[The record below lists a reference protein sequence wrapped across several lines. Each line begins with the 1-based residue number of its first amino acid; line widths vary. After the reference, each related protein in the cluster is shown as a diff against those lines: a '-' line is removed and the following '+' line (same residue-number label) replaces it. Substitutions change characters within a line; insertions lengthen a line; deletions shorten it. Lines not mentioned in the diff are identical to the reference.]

1 MAISNVE
8 IADIFTHLAELLEIQ
23 GYNTFK
29 IIAYKNAAREI
40 ANLGSSIA
48 RMVEE
53 GDDISKLPSIGNHIA
68 EKIREIVKTGK
79 LTQLET
85 LQKKF
90 PSHILDLLKVEGIGP
105 KRAKILHDTLH
116 INSLEELMRAAKEHK
131 IRELDG
137 FSDKIEQKILD
148 KTMFAKKIGK
158 RFMYSVAEPHANAI
172 LDYMQKS
179 KDILKVLVAGSFRRR
194 KDTVG
199 DLDMIATSKNPKKVI
214 DYFVQYPDVKDIVLH
229 GDTRSTIILKSNIQV
244 DFRCVQEDSYGSALH
259 YFTGS
264 RAHVLAIRKLAV
276 QRDLKINEYGIF
288 RGKQSI
294 SGPSEEDIYKTMGFS
309 YIEPELRENRGE
321 LEASRRG
328 ELPHL
333 INQEDM
339 RGDLHMHTTYS
350 DGQNS
355 IEEMARA
362 AMRYGYEYIAI
373 TDHSKHLS
381 IVHGMDEKKLRTQ
394 LDEIDRLNEKLKDI
408 TILKSIEVDIL
419 EDGSLA
425 MSNSLLKELDLV
437 VAGVHDKFNL
447 SSKQQTKRI
456 LKAMENPYFT
466 ILAHPTGRLINQR
479 EAYSLNME
487 LLFKETVQRGCFLEI
502 NSQPKRLD
510 LDDIYAKIA
519 KDLGVSF
526 SISTDSHNERS
537 LYYMKYG
544 IYQARRG
551 WIEKKNVINTLPL
564 NKLKEILKR

>member
-23 GYNTFK
+23 GYNAFK

-40 ANLGSSIA
+40 ANLGSSVA

-131 IRELDG
+131 IRDLDG

-199 DLDMIATSKNPKKVI
+199 DLDMVATSKNPKKVI
-214 DYFVQYPDVKDIVLH
+214 DYFVQYPDVKDIILH

-294 SGPSEEDIYKTMGFS
+294 SGSSEEDIYKTMGFS

-321 LEASRRG
+321 LEASRKG

-362 AMRYGYEYIAI
+362 AMGFGYEYIAI

-381 IVHGMDEKKLRTQ
+381 IVHGMDEKKLRTE

-447 SSKQQTKRI
+447 SAKQQTKRI

-479 EAYSLNME
+479 EAYSLDME

-510 LDDIYAKIA
+510 LNDIYAKIA
-519 KDLGVSF
+519 KDLGVRF

-564 NKLKEILKR
+564 SELKEMLKR

>member
-23 GYNTFK
+23 GYNAFK

-40 ANLGSSIA
+40 ANMGISISK
-48 RMVEE
+48 MVEE
-53 GDDISKLPSIGNHIA
+53 GDDISKLPSIGSHIA
-68 EKIREIVKTGK
+68 EKIVEIVKTGK
-79 LTQLET
+79 LTKLEK
-85 LQKKF
+85 LQKSF
-90 PSHILDLLKVEGIGP
+90 PAHVLDLLKVEGIGP
-105 KRAKILHDTLH
+105 KRAKILYDTLH
-116 INSLEELMRAAKEHK
+116 ISSLEDLIKAAKEHK

-137 FSDKIEQKILD
+137 FSDKTEQKILD

-172 LDYMQKS
+172 LAYMQKS
-179 KDILKVLVAGSFRRR
+179 KDILKVTVAGSFRRR

-199 DLDMIATSKNPKKVI
+199 DLDMVATSKNPKKVI
-214 DYFVQYPDVKDIVLH
+214 DYFVQYPDIKDIVLH

-244 DFRCVQEDSYGSALH
+244 DFRCVQDDSYGSALH

-276 QRDLKINEYGIF
+276 ERDLKINEYGIF

-294 SGPSEEDIYKTMGFS
+294 SGPSEKDIYKTMGFS
-309 YIEPELRENRGE
+309 YIVPELRENRGE
-321 LEASRRG
+321 LEASKEG
-328 ELPHL
+328 KLPHL

-355 IEEMARA
+355 IEEMVEASIKL
-362 AMRYGYEYIAI
+362 GYEYIAI
-373 TDHSKHLS
+373 TDHSKHLT
-381 IVHGMDEKKLRTQ
+381 IVHGMDEKKLRLQ
-394 LDEIDRLNEKLKDI
+394 LDEVDRINEKLKDI

-425 MSNSLLKELDLV
+425 MPDSILKELDLV
-437 VAGVHDKFNL
+437 VGGIHDKFNL
-447 SSKQQTKRI
+447 SVDKQMKRI
-456 LKAMENPYFT
+456 LKAMDNPYFS

-479 EAYSLNME
+479 EAYNLDME

-502 NSQPKRLD
+502 NSQPQRLD
-510 LDDIYAKIA
+510 LNDIYAKIA
-519 KDLGVSF
+519 KDLGVKF
-526 SISTDSHNERS
+526 SISTDSHNKQS
-537 LYYMKYG
+537 LNYMRYG

-551 WIEKKNVINTLPL
+551 WIEKEDVINTFPL
-564 NKLKEILKR
+564 KELKEILKR

>member
-23 GYNTFK
+23 GYNAFK

-40 ANLGSSIA
+40 ANLGSSVA

-116 INSLEELMRAAKEHK
+116 INSLEELMKAAKEHK
-131 IRELDG
+131 IRDLDG

-199 DLDMIATSKNPKKVI
+199 DLDMVATSKNPKKVI
-214 DYFVQYPDVKDIVLH
+214 DYFVQYPDVKDIILH

-294 SGPSEEDIYKTMGFS
+294 SGSSEEDIYKTMGFS

-321 LEASRRG
+321 LEASRKG

-362 AMRYGYEYIAI
+362 AMGFGYEYIAI

-381 IVHGMDEKKLRTQ
+381 IVHGMDEKKLRTE

-447 SSKQQTKRI
+447 SAKQQTKRI

-466 ILAHPTGRLINQR
+466 ILAHPTGREINQR
-479 EAYSLNME
+479 EAYSLDME

-510 LDDIYAKIA
+510 LNDIYAKIA
-519 KDLGVSF
+519 KDLGVRF

-564 NKLKEILKR
+564 SELKEMLKR

>member
-1 MAISNVE
+1 MAISNIE

-23 GYNTFK
+23 GYNSFK
-29 IIAYKNAAREI
+29 IKAYKNAAKEI
-40 ANLGSSIA
+40 ENLGTSISQ
-48 RMVEE
+48 MVEK
-53 GDDISKLPSIGNHIA
+53 GDDISKIPSIGNHIA
-68 EKIREIVKTGK
+68 KKIVEIVKTGK
-79 LTQLET
+79 LSKLKK

-90 PSHILDLLKVEGIGP
+90 PPHILDLLKVEGIGP
-105 KRAKILHDTLH
+105 KRAKILYDTLR
-116 INSLEELMRAAKEHK
+116 ISSLDELMKAAKEHK

-158 RFMYSVAEPHANAI
+158 RFMYSVAEPHADAI

-199 DLDMIATSKNPKKVI
+199 DLDMVATSKNPKKAI
-214 DYFVQYPDVKDIVLH
+214 DYFVKYPDIKEIVLH

-244 DFRCVQEDSYGSALH
+244 DFRCVQEESYGSALH

-288 RGKQSI
+288 KGKQSI
-294 SGPSEEDIYKTMGFS
+294 SGSSEEDIYKTMGFS

-321 LEASRRG
+321 LEASKNG
-328 ELPHL
+328 KLPHL

-355 IEEMARA
+355 IEEMAEA
-362 AMRYGYEYIAI
+362 ALKLGYEYIAI

-381 IVHGMDEKKLRTQ
+381 IVHGMDEKRLRAQ
-394 LDEIDRLNEKLKDI
+394 LEKIDEINEKLKDI

-447 SSKQQTKRI
+447 SIKQQTKRV
-456 LKAMENPYFT
+456 LKAMDNPYFN
-466 ILAHPTGRLINQR
+466 ILAHPTGRIINQR
-479 EAYSLNME
+479 EPYSLDME
-487 LLFKETVQRGCFLEI
+487 LLFKETVQKGCFLEI

-510 LDDIYAKIA
+510 LNDIYAKIA
-519 KDLGVSF
+519 KDLGVRF
-526 SISTDSHNERS
+526 SISTDSHNIQS
-537 LYYMKYG
+537 LNYMKYG

-564 NKLKEILKR
+564 NQLKEILKR